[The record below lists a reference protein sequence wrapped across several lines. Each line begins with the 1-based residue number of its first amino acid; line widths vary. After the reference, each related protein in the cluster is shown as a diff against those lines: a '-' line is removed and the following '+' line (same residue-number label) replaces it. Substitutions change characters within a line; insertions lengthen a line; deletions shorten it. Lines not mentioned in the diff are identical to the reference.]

1 MERRACDGGD
11 VVLAGRGGG
20 ALPLR
25 RAAGRVAVPV
35 REKLRGDAMMLRELW
50 ATLADAAR
58 HGDWRGHLAA
68 WWEVARGDVTRE
80 TRI

>member
-1 MERRACDGGD
+1 
-11 VVLAGRGGG
+11 
-20 ALPLR
+20 
-25 RAAGRVAVPV
+25 
-35 REKLRGDAMMLRELW
+35 MMLRELW